1 MEAARPL
8 VSIAIP
14 SYNYARFIERSIRS
28 AMAQTYD
35 NLEIIVSDNGSTD
48 DSVEIISRLAAI
60 DGRIRFWVNDE
71 NVGPFG
77 NLRILR
83 EASKGEYVVFL
94 SADDILFPNH
104 VSDAV
109 NYYRTHPECDL
120 RHTAFAII
128 DDQGEIPMVFGHP
141 GHHGIRYISA
151 REELAFAL
159 TADGHYMWPSIVFPR
174 RVLDRLGPLATHVVA
189 ADIDYLFHAN
199 RDGLRIAFDGTPSV
213 AFRRHSGGVSSREN
227 HIQTGKHLHDWL
239 TLYDESVI
247 PETMSRLVGRRH
259 TIVTMIESRV
269 RPLQMYAPEQ
279 AAEIF
284 AREEE
289 FFNRLRAKAA
299 TIPDKLDASTAAYP
313 RFSVI
318 LPTMSALAQ
327 LKRSLDSVLAQ
338 TASSWELIV
347 VSNDGRNIEGILR
360 SWIDP
365 KQLVYVETLG
375 TRNAA
380 VARNV
385 ALRIA
390 RGETIAYLDEG
401 DVWDPT
407 YLESLGRVLDSSNA
421 DIVRTGATSAIYD
434 TREFGPGQLLQRD
447 PSLFAPA
454 GSPYVDPYGLY
465 APLSAIA
472 HRAFCREVV
481 GLFNE
486 GLPLFEDWQFVARLA
501 THPHLKKVD
510 ISDVLVES
518 ANYRGLVGQ
527 TLGDR
532 LPQLPS
538 IYQAVSPTL
547 TADPAA
553 LAERLNEIVG
563 AANRFLPDKQNIEY
577 VHALI
582 RSISGYR
589 PPQ

>member
-14 SYNYARFIERSIRS
+14 SYNYGHFIERSIRS

-35 NLEIIVSDNGSTD
+35 NVEILVSDNGSTD
-48 DSVEIISRLAAI
+48 NSVEIISRLAAV
-60 DGRIRFWVNDE
+60 DPRIRYWVNDE

-77 NLRILR
+77 NLQVLR
-83 EASKGEYVVFL
+83 EATKGEYVVFL
-94 SADDILFPNH
+94 SADDIFFPNH
-104 VSDAV
+104 ISDAV
-109 NYYRTHPECDL
+109 EYYRTHPECDL

-128 DDQGEIPMVFGHP
+128 DDQGEIPTVFNHP
-141 GHHGIRYISA
+141 GHAGIRYISA

-174 RVLDRLGPLATHVVA
+174 RVLDQLGPLATHVIA
-189 ADIDYLFHAN
+189 ADIDYLFHAS

-239 TLYDESVI
+239 TLYDESI
-247 PETMSRLVGRRH
+247 TPDTLPRLVGRRR
-259 TIVTMIESRV
+259 TIVNMVESRI
-269 RPLQMYAPEQ
+269 RPLQLYAPEQ

-284 AREEE
+284 AREEA
-289 FFNRLRAKAA
+289 FFHRVREKAA
-299 TIPDKLDASTAAYP
+299 TIPDKLDTGAAVHP

-327 LKRSLDSVLAQ
+327 VKRSIDSVLAQ
-338 TASSWELIV
+338 TSSSWELIV

-360 SWIDP
+360 TWVDP
-365 KQLVYVETLG
+365 KQFVYAQTLA
-375 TRNAA
+375 TKNAA
-380 VARNV
+380 GARNV

-401 DVWDPT
+401 DVWDPR
-407 YLESLGRVLDSSNA
+407 YLESLASVLDTSDA

-434 TREFGPGQLLQRD
+434 SREFGPGQLLQRD
-447 PSLFAPA
+447 PSLFAPSGRA
-454 GSPYVDPYGLY
+454 YVDPYGLY

-481 GLFNE
+481 GFFNE
-486 GLPLFEDWQFVARLA
+486 GLPVFEDWQYVARLA
-501 THPHLKKVD
+501 TQANLKKVD
-510 ISDVLVES
+510 LGDILVES
-518 ANYRGLVGQ
+518 ANYRGLVSQ

-532 LPQLPS
+532 LAQVPS
-538 IYQAVSPTL
+538 LYQAVSTTL
-547 TADPAA
+547 TGDPAVFA
-553 LAERLNEIVG
+553 RRGNEIV
-563 AANRFLPDKQNIEY
+563 AVANKFLADKQNIEY
-577 VHALI
+577 LHALI
-582 RSISGYR
+582 RSINGYR